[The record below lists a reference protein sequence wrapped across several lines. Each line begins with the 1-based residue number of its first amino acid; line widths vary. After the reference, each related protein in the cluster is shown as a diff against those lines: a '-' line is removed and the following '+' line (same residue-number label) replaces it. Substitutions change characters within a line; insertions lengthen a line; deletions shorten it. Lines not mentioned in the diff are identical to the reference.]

1 MSGRRRV
8 RIEAVRDGEA
18 FPVVVDDQRAPL
30 SRRQSIVYRV
40 TNLL

>member
-18 FPVVVDDQRAPL
+18 FPAVFDAQAAPL
-30 SRRQSIVYRV
+30 PSRQSIVYRV
-40 TNLL
+40 N